1 MLAAPATT
9 GKHSGGVSHSYRTWG
24 AAGRA
29 LVNGSARVDVMTE
42 IDRYRAEILRIAAEY
57 GASNLR
63 ISGADAGPGADI
75 DVLVDVA
82 PDSSLFDLVDMGR
95 ELGAL
100 LDRKVD
106 VYAAS
111 SLSPRLLEG
120 LLADAWPLR

>member
-1 MLAAPATT
+1 M
-9 GKHSGGVSHSYRTWG
+9 K
-24 AAGRA
+24 
-29 LVNGSARVDVMTE
+29 E
-42 IDRYRAEILRIAAEY
+42 IERYRAEILRIAAEY

-82 PDSSLFDLVDMGR
+82 PDRSLFDLVDMAR

-111 SLSPRLLEG
+111 SLNPRLLEG
-120 LLADAWPLR
+120 LLADARPLQ